1 MEYIINVCP
10 GQVHTLTCNESLTGN
25 LHWEWRSSNGMM
37 SRRYFLAENLNIPMT
52 LVRSHSEEVNT
63 TLLSLINRFVS
74 STLQFTLSGNVL
86 SANVT
91 CNQESRRI
99 NVVG

>member
-1 MEYIINVCP
+1 M
-10 GQVHTLTCNESLTGN
+10 
-25 LHWEWRSSNGMM
+25 SSNGMI
-37 SRRYFLAENLNIPMT
+37 SRIYLIAENLNIPMT
-52 LVRSHSEEVNT
+52 LVQSRSEEVNT
-63 TLLSLINRFVS
+63 TLLSLINSFVS

-99 NVVG
+99 KVVG